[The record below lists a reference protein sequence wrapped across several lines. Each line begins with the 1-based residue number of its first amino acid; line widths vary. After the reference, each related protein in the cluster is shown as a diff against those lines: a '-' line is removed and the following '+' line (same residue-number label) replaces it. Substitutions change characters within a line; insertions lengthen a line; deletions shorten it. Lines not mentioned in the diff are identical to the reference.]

1 MTAPVDVATIFLPL
15 GVAIPLFVAL
25 RRGLPA
31 LPVRSPR
38 PAGAT
43 PLDAVR
49 SRWSR
54 AVDRLWRAP
63 RAAEAVADDVPDV
76 VELMLV
82 AASSGGNVRHAIEV
96 AVSRSDGPAGEL
108 LRRALHD
115 VWTGQRL
122 GEALL
127 SSLDD
132 LDARTAEVIR
142 PVVSALVDC
151 EHYGTPLVP
160 TLQRLADDLRIHR
173 QRRAEARA
181 RRVPVRLLL
190 PLVLCVLPSF
200 ALLTVAPLFAGMARD
215 ALAHQNAPFEGTNP

>member
-1 MTAPVDVATIFLPL
+1 MTAPVDVAVILLPL
-15 GVAIPLFVAL
+15 GVAVPLFVAF
-25 RRGLPA
+25 RGGRPVV
-31 LPVRSPR
+31 PVRSPR
-38 PAGAT
+38 AAGPT

-49 SRWSR
+49 SHGSR
-54 AVDRLWRAP
+54 AVDRLWRSP

-82 AASSGGNVRHAIEV
+82 AAASGGNVRRVVEV
-96 AVSRSDGPAGEL
+96 AVSRSEGPAGEL

-115 VWTGQRL
+115 VWAGHRL
-122 GEALL
+122 GEALFAI
-127 SSLDD
+127 LDD

-142 PVVSALVDC
+142 PVASALVDC
-151 EHYGTPLVP
+151 DHYGTPLVP

-173 QRRAEARA
+173 QRRAEAKA

-215 ALAHQNAPFEGTNP
+215 ALADQNAPFEGTNP